1 MKKLFKYA
9 MLLMAVG
16 TMGMSLSS
24 CSSDDDD
31 KVVALATQVIGTYE
45 GNEIVTVMGDESSN
59 GTATYEFAKS
69 TDSAI
74 DMTIPEMG
82 GMGPMSI
89 PKLLVKGIMLTE
101 GNKTITG
108 RLASFSGTVKAADGS
123 EKAYTVSDIVVLFNE
138 KNVVVTFS
146 VKYGNMP
153 FAMVTNFTGTKK

>member
-1 MKKLFKYA
+1 MKIKSFITMMFA
-9 MLLMAVG
+9 AVAVVF
-16 TMGMSLSS
+16 GMSA
-24 CSSDDDD
+24 CGSDDDD

-59 GTATYEFAKS
+59 GTATYEFAKN

-146 VKYGNMP
+146 LKYGNMP
-153 FAMVTNFTGTKK
+153 FAMITNFTGTKK